1 MNKIFPSKFLVLIL
15 LCSVCISCTK
25 SKNEPNERPNIPVDP
40 IKVTIG
46 VISGFV
52 TNKSF
57 GVIESAIV
65 KIGTASVTTD
75 KYGYF
80 EIKDAQV
87 SKSSGTITFIKNGY
101 FSITKTFSPS
111 NDKGAFFRVMMLP
124 ENNIGTI
131 ESVIGGSL
139 TYDPGIE
146 SATYRGIS
154 IKISLPPNAMEVA
167 SSGLLYKG
175 KVFFKAAVSSIYEGK
190 VFYRKMPGD
199 LRCIDSTGKEK
210 LINSTNLMFA
220 EVTGSGGEVLKIAKN
235 KKITLTLTTPLT
247 EYKPPIIPIW
257 YFDDTTGFWKQDGEA
272 IKNGNNYEGEI
283 SHLGCLNYN
292 TIAFDNVVKFDCT
305 IVDKEGYPMPNVFIG
320 IEPIPFQSN
329 YLLTDDS
336 GYVSGIMPANF
347 QVRLKVYRG
356 SYLEYTGV
364 IYEKSVSTGNSDIS
378 LGTIIVA
385 ADNSTILEGTVRECD
400 NEGLASDG
408 YIMAGNHFGLNV
420 GDNYRLNLPA
430 SERGKFRFN
439 INNLGGTNG
448 LAYVIATNNKTA
460 HTSQQAIAF
469 WNIGKYTIPDI
480 QLCNLP
486 EQEYLN
492 YTIDGINYSYI
503 SPVDSFYQGRY
514 FLDNFDP
521 SQGERIIVYGGNN
534 ASKLGMSFQFDP
546 KNVGLG
552 RTQIMTHIFFAP
564 PSKQTTI
571 LNPAE
576 LTITEYGNVGE
587 FISGS
592 FRVLAAEGWPTYT
605 KYNVLGNFRIRR
617 SQ

>member
-1 MNKIFPSKFLVLIL
+1 MNKIFLPKFLVLIL
-15 LCSVCISCTK
+15 LCAVFISCTK
-25 SKNEPNERPNIPVDP
+25 STKEINERPNIPVDP
-40 IKVTIG
+40 TKVAAG
-46 VISGFV
+46 LISGFV
-52 TNKSF
+52 MDKSF
-57 GVIESAIV
+57 SVIESAIV

-87 SKSSGTITFIKNGY
+87 SNSSGTITFIKIGY

-111 NDKGAFFRVMMLP
+111 KDKGAFFRVMMLP

-131 ESVIGGSL
+131 EAVTGGSL
-139 TYDPGIE
+139 TYEPGIA
-146 SATYRGIS
+146 STTYLGIS
-154 IKISLPPNAMEVA
+154 IKISLPTNAMEVA

-175 KVFFKAAVSSIYEGK
+175 KVFFKAAMSSTYEGEL
-190 VFYRKMPGD
+190 FYRKMPGD
-199 LRCIDSTGKEK
+199 LRCTDSTGKEK
-210 LINSTNLMFA
+210 LINSTNLIFA
-220 EVTGSGGEVLKIAKN
+220 QVTGSGGEVLQIAKN
-235 KKITLTLTTPLT
+235 KKITLTLTTPIT
-247 EYKPPIIPIW
+247 EYKPPIVPIW

-272 IKNGNNYEGEI
+272 IKNGNKYEGEI

-292 TIAFDNVVKFDCT
+292 TIAFDNVLKFDCT

-329 YLLTDDS
+329 FLLTDAS
-336 GYVSGIMPANF
+336 GYVSGIMPANS
-347 QVRLKVYRG
+347 QVKLKVYRG
-356 SYLEYTGV
+356 SNLEYIGV
-364 IYEKSVSTGNSDIS
+364 IYEKPVTTGNSDIS

-385 ADNSTILEGTVRECD
+385 ADNSTILEGSVRDCN

-439 INNLGGTNG
+439 INYLGGGNA

-460 HTSQQAIAF
+460 HTSQLAIPF
-469 WNIGKYTIPDI
+469 WNIGKHTIPDI
-480 QLCNLP
+480 QVCNLP

-492 YTIDGINYSYI
+492 YTIDSINYSYI
-503 SPVDSFYQGRY
+503 SPLDSFYQSRY

-521 SQGERIIVYGGNN
+521 SQGERISVYGGND
-534 ASKLGMSFQFDP
+534 ASKTGLSFQFDT
-546 KNVGLG
+546 KNVGVG
-552 RTQIMTHIFFAP
+552 RTQMMTHIFFAP
-564 PSKQTTI
+564 PSKQTSV

-576 LTITEYGNVGE
+576 LTITEYGKVGE

-605 KYNVLGNFRIRR
+605 KYNVLGNFRVRR